1 MGFGKTRY
9 ATPATLAPTP
19 AYVMGGPIV
28 PYGYFGQ
35 TKQQNTGVPRKT
47 PPIPGSN
54 VPPVPPQYQQGQGGG
69 GNGGNQQPVPV
80 AVTTSWPWWLIFP
93 AVIGTATVVIVACGK

>member
-1 MGFGKTRY
+1 MSFGKTRY
-9 ATPATLAPTP
+9 ATPVAVAPTP
-19 AYVMGGPIV
+19 SYVMGGQIV

-69 GNGGNQQPVPV
+69 GNGDQQPVPV